1 MLQALWIVSII
12 ENRRVEKGILMQKNN
27 EEEFKFIK
35 EKIKDKP
42 LNKKRLLSRGAAT
55 IAAAVV
61 FGFVACLVFTL
72 MRPVME
78 DWFHKPKPTQVILP
92 KDEMTEAYDEP
103 ETETGTADGT
113 EADTQ
118 TEDKASESTEF
129 TVEDFQKMQT
139 QLYSIG
145 TQTNR
150 SMVTVTGVKSDTDW
164 FNTAYESQGQDSGVI
179 IADTGAKYL
188 IMTEKRVI
196 ESAEEIE
203 VTFYNNVTVDAELQA
218 YDANTGI
225 AVLSVL
231 RENVDEATRN
241 LITVATLGNS
251 FQIARGSIII
261 ALGSPL
267 GNNSAIQTGSVIA
280 TDHVVSLY
288 DADYKTI
295 TTNISGTAKGTGVLV
310 NLNGEIVGLIMKEPD
325 MGADTLTAFSVS
337 QLKDVI
343 EMLSNNQEIP
353 YLGMKIS
360 TVNND
365 IAETYDI
372 PKGIYVKSIA
382 WDSPAMAAGLQN
394 GDVITKIDGEEIL
407 TTQAYKNC
415 LLEYKPNTQIEITV
429 KRQGANGY
437 EEMECQAAI
446 GVLK

>member
-1 MLQALWIVSII
+1 
-12 ENRRVEKGILMQKNN
+12 MQKNK
-27 EEEFKFIK
+27 EEEFEFIK

-42 LNKKRLLSRGAAT
+42 VNKKKLLSKAAAT
-55 IAAAVV
+55 IAAAVT

-78 DWFHKPKPTQVILP
+78 EWFHKPTPAQVVLS
-92 KDEMTEAYDEP
+92 KDEMPESYEEPITEAV
-103 ETETGTADGT
+103 TADST
-113 EADTQ
+113 EVDTEP
-118 TEDKASESTEF
+118 EDKAPGSTEF
-129 TVEDFQKMQT
+129 TVEDYQKMQT

-145 TQTNR
+145 TQTDR
-150 SMVTVTGVKSDTDW
+150 SMVTVTGMKSDTDW
-164 FNTAYESQGQDSGVI
+164 FNTAYERQGQDSGVI
-179 IADTGAKYL
+179 IADTGTKYL
-188 IMTEKRVI
+188 IMTEKQVI
-196 ESAEEIE
+196 ENAEEIE
-203 VTFYNNVTVDAELQA
+203 VTFYNNVTADAELQA

-225 AVLSVL
+225 AVLNVL
-231 RENVDEATRN
+231 RENIDEATRN

-251 FQIARGSIII
+251 FQIARGSVII

-280 TDHVVSLY
+280 TDNAVSLY

-295 TTNISGTAKGTGVLV
+295 TTNIAGTAKGTGVLV

-325 MGADTLTAFSVS
+325 MGGNTLTAFSVS

-343 EMLSNNQEIP
+343 EMLSNEEEIP
-353 YLGMKIS
+353 YLGIKIS

-394 GDVITKIDGEEIL
+394 GDVITEIDGEEIL

-415 LLEYKPNTQIEITV
+415 LLEHKPDTQIKIMV
-429 KRQGANGY
+429 KRQSINGY
-437 EEMECQAAI
+437 EEMECQATVGI
-446 GVLK
+446 LE